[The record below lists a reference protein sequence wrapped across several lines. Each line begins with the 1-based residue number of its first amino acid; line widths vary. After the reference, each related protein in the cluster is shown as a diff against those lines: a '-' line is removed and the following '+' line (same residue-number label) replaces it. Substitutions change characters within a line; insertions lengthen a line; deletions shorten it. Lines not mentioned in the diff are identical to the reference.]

1 MGTNIDRYFHHLSI
15 GCCSLVSRS
24 FPTYAARRDLIFSK
38 MQCNRYIL
46 YICCIASSN
55 RSSRTWQ
62 HKLGSFETCCIG
74 HCSCKQNFEKKGKL
88 LKNLII
94 CLAFQISALGF
105 FHGSTEYERI
115 AQFCHGTR
123 EMSVKKNQPTLQ
135 NQKKDWRHRELVH
148 SSCVSLGRGWHTQSR
163 AKSSWSSS
171 HYVVVAHRWR
181 WLQRYWQVINL
192 Y

>member
-15 GCCSLVSRS
+15 ARCSRVNL
-24 FPTYAARRDLIFSK
+24 L
-38 MQCNRYIL
+38 
-46 YICCIASSN
+46 
-55 RSSRTWQ
+55 
-62 HKLGSFETCCIG
+62 
-74 HCSCKQNFEKKGKL
+74 HCSFKQIKSRLAAKVGKLRDMLHRALLMQTEFRKKGKL

-115 AQFCHGTR
+115 AQFCHGTS

-135 NQKKDWRHRELVH
+135 NQKKVWRHRELVH

-163 AKSSWSSS
+163 AKSS
-171 HYVVVAHRWR
+171 
-181 WLQRYWQVINL
+181 
-192 Y
+192 